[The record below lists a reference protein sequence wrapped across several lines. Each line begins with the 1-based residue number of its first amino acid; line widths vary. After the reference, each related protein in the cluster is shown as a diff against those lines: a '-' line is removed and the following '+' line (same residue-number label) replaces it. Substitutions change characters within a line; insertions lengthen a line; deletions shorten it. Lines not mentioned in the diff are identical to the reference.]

1 MAEAT
6 TPLRIRDLFDLPERV
21 VKNDFVIRLHDGIKD
36 EEGTLKTYVAT
47 PRIVKAFEKVLG
59 LVKTSLES
67 GTSQGAYLHGSFGSG
82 KSHFMAVLDLLLAD
96 KTRAWERREFHD
108 LRAAHTW
115 VGKKKLLI
123 LPVHCIGAK
132 TLEDRVFEDYV
143 AFVREKHADA
153 PAPAVFRDRELFD
166 MAREG
171 MTQQGEETFLKI
183 LNKHAAAKTGLAGR
197 VAQKEG
203 AWTREKFEAAASS
216 SDPMT
221 RHRLFTALTS
231 THYPA
236 FVKGGG
242 HFLDFAPGLAAL
254 AAHAKS
260 IGYDGVLLLLDEVI
274 LWLAR
279 LKSDET
285 NLATEI
291 QKISSLVE
299 TAKHPRAIPI
309 VSLLA
314 RQRGLREL
322 LGEGVIGATWAAIDE
337 QLAFWKERFNEIEL
351 PDSEFP
357 QILRERIL
365 RPKNDAARRAI
376 EQAFEDKRRSLSTA
390 EWDLLRSGY
399 TEEDFQRVYPFS
411 PALIDVLVRLSS
423 ALQRERTAMRIVTDL
438 LVNHVGDQ
446 PVGSIV
452 PLGDL
457 YDLLALEETR
467 DELLN
472 QRFHGARLAYKG
484 NLLPAIQK
492 KHGTGTIERCQRL
505 RDGAEPTLGC
515 STCGEQTCRNDNRI
529 AKTLILAALT
539 PDVPT
544 VAQLDAR
551 KLAHLN
557 HGVIRS
563 PLPNGAVSRI
573 LSMVKEWQA
582 TASTGSVSVGTGEN
596 PTISLRLD
604 AVDLEPILRRADAV
618 DGHGA
623 RQGLLRRLLLE
634 ELGLESKDPS
644 FTCPIE
650 WRGSRRKGQIQF
662 ANVRTLP
669 LSALEVPQ
677 SCEWQVVI
685 DFPFDERNKSPQDD
699 YERVKEFTE
708 RDKAAWTMVWLPSF
722 FSEQLNDTLGKL
734 VRVDHIDGAPDDYLR
749 SLSGADRERA
759 KSQIHETRRGLRER
773 VIVALE
779 VAYGVRSSSEAA
791 SLLDQAAIIEPH
803 TYPLH
808 PNAKEAS
815 FAKHSLKAAIDE
827 QVDALLSARYPGHPN
842 FKKTFTGK
850 TAGRVAELLGQLIE
864 EKANRLHV
872 KDKADLLL
880 LREVAEPFLLAQV
893 SDEIAVL
900 RTDVLE
906 RIKKA
911 GQRAGVDEPTVSQVA
926 AWAEGD
932 RPQGLDPVARDLLV
946 DVYARWRGATIFD
959 VTSSS
964 GSAKPVDPIPYGKLS
979 DAAVLRLAD
988 LPSPEAW
995 ASAVSLASSLWGSK
1009 LGGRAL
1015 NAKNLSQLRTEVDEV
1030 LPKWAAAEDLVTALE
1045 TAWGQWGDTEASPRL
1060 TTARSSLEL
1069 ASSLTD
1075 QSPLD
1080 TVNTLASARIDTS
1093 PKAAQRSLD
1102 GARRVVD
1109 ELARPQTLS
1118 IYDLVGQV
1126 QEPWARKVLD
1136 DLREALRADELN
1148 VPLLERLQALHDQAS
1163 QGLRSRSD
1171 EVERERRRLEE
1182 ERRRLEDAKREAER
1196 QRLEAERLEEEQR
1209 RLEAEKVRKADK
1221 KGEPAPSSGTV
1232 SMKAGELDRKLAE
1245 LRAAWERALGAGG
1258 VIDVRWERRNA

>member
-1 MAEAT
+1 MPEEKT
-6 TPLRIRDLFDLPERV
+6 VLRIRDLFDLPPRV

-47 PRIVKAFEKVLG
+47 PRIVKAFEKVFG

-96 KTRAWERREFHD
+96 RMKAWERREFHD

-115 VGKKKLLI
+115 VGKKKLLV

-143 AFVREKHADA
+143 TFVREKHPDA
-153 PAPAVFRDRELFD
+153 PAPALFRDRELFAN
-166 MAREG
+166 AREA
-171 MTQQGEETFLKI
+171 MAQQGEETFLRI

-216 SDPMT
+216 SEPMT
-221 RHRLFTALTS
+221 RHRLFSALAS

-236 FVKGGG
+236 FVKSTG

-254 AAHAKS
+254 ATHAKS
-260 IGYDGVLLLLDEVI
+260 VGYDGVILLLDEVI
-274 LWLAR
+274 LWLSR

-291 QKISSLVE
+291 QKITSLVE
-299 TAKHPRAIPI
+299 PGNNPRPIPI
-309 VSLLA
+309 ISLLA

-337 QLAFWKERFNEIEL
+337 QLAHWKERFNEIEL

-357 QILRERIL
+357 QILKERIL
-365 RPKNDAARRAI
+365 RPKNEAAKRAI
-376 EQAFEDKRRSLSTA
+376 EEAFEEKRRTLSTS

-467 DELLN
+467 DEVLN

-484 NLLPAIQK
+484 NLLPAIQR
-492 KHGTGTIERCQRL
+492 KHGTTTAERCQRL
-505 RDGAEPTLGC
+505 RDGHEPTLGC
-515 STCGEQTCRNDNRI
+515 SGCPEQACRNDNRI
-529 AKTLILAALT
+529 AKTLILSALT
-539 PDVPT
+539 PDVAT
-544 VAQLDAR
+544 VSQLDAR

-573 LSMVKEWQA
+573 LSMVKEWAA
-582 TASTGSVSVGTGEN
+582 TASTGSVSVGSGEN
-596 PTISLRLD
+596 PTIALRLD
-604 AVDLEPILRRADAV
+604 AVDLDPILRRADAV

-662 ANVRTLP
+662 ANVRTLT

-677 SCEWQVVI
+677 GCEWQIVI

-699 YERVKEFTE
+699 FERVKEFIE
-708 RDKAAWTMVWLPSF
+708 KDKTAWTMVWLPSF

-759 KSQIHETRRGLRER
+759 KNQIHEMRQVLRQR
-773 VIVALE
+773 ILVALE
-779 VAYGVRSSSEAA
+779 VAYGVRSSAEAE
-791 SLLDQAAIIEPH
+791 SLLDQTIEPH

-808 PNAKEAS
+808 PNAKEAA
-815 FAKHSLKAAIDE
+815 FAKHSLKAAIEE

-842 FKKTFTGK
+842 FKKPFTGK
-850 TAGRVAELLGQLIE
+850 TAGHVAELLGQIIE
-864 EKANRLHV
+864 EKANRLHL
-872 KDKADLLL
+872 KDKADLALL
-880 LREVAEPFLLAQV
+880 KEIADPFLLAQV

-906 RIKKA
+906 RIKK
-911 GQRAGVDEPTVSQVA
+911 GGRLAGVDEPTVSQVA

-932 RPQGLDPVARDLLV
+932 RAQGLDPVARDLLV

-959 VTSSS
+959 VTGAS
-964 GSAKPVDPIPYGKLS
+964 GSARPVDPIPYGKLS

-995 ASAVSLASSLWGSK
+995 ASAVALASSLWGSQ

-1015 NAKNLSQLRTEVDEV
+1015 NAKNLSQLRNEIDEKV
-1030 LPKWAAAEDLVTALE
+1030 LPRWASAEDLVPALE
-1045 TAWGQWGDTEASPRL
+1045 MAWDRWGDMRPGPRL

-1069 ASSLTD
+1069 ARVLAD
-1075 QSPLD
+1075 LSPLD
-1080 TVNTLASARIDTS
+1080 TVNALASARVETS
-1093 PKAAQRSLD
+1093 PKAAQKSLD
-1102 GARRVVD
+1102 AAKALAE
-1109 ELARPQTLS
+1109 ELARPQTFS
-1118 IYDLVGQV
+1118 IYDLLGPVD
-1126 QEPWARKVLD
+1126 EPWAKRALD

-1148 VPLLERLQALHDQAS
+1148 VPLLERLRDLHELAAK
-1163 QGLRSRSD
+1163 GLRAR
-1171 EVERERRRLEE
+1171 VEKKPPALAPEPPVVAPPIEPPPIKTPPPGERGP
-1182 ERRRLEDAKREAER
+1182 A
-1196 QRLEAERLEEEQR
+1196 
-1209 RLEAEKVRKADK
+1209 
-1221 KGEPAPSSGTV
+1221 APSMGRS
-1232 SMKAGELDRKLAE
+1232 SIAAGELDRKLTE
-1245 LRAAWERALGAGG
+1245 LRAAWEKVLRAGG
-1258 VIDVRWERRNA
+1258 VIDVQWERRNG